1 MPLLEVEEPLIAP
14 SSNMDV
20 ESSTEKN
27 DNNKKS
33 GDAEAKGNN
42 SPAIPKGTAA
52 PTVDWHNLGPPG
64 RTGTIMS
71 FVVILVGVI
80 VSIIMYVY
88 APSSISLNSWEDGC
102 PSDGDFERS
111 CKANSAVLRISM
123 ALTVLFALQ
132 LIGTFFYTRFYDLF
146 WIIKF
151 CIFIALT
158 IGFFFA
164 SSESFGL
171 GGYAWFARIT
181 GFLFLIL
188 QQVILLDVAYS
199 WNEKWL
205 EYAGGPDGER
215 NRDWLIGIIVISFF
229 FLAGSYAAIGV
240 MFWQY
245 GHCEDSTII
254 IGLTLALTVTLTLIQ
269 LFFSEEGSILTSAI
283 MTAYATY
290 VCYSAV
296 TLNPAVECNHALDT
310 GYQTLSTAIGL
321 ALTAISLLW
330 TTYNTVSRFPT
341 VLDSNN
347 QAVDLSQVTITNKPS
362 GARSP
367 SAGNAHEV
375 ASEPS
380 LMNQLLLQVSVLFI
394 LVSGYYAMVLTN
406 WATEQANSSI
416 SNPRSG
422 RAAMWIQAAGQ
433 WIAIAMYGWSL
444 IAPRILSDRDF

>member
-1 MPLLEVEEPLIAP
+1 LLESEEPFIAL
-14 SSNMDV
+14 SSIMDV
-20 ESSTEKN
+20 ESSAEKN
-27 DNNKKS
+27 DSARKS
-33 GDAEAKGNN
+33 GDTDANGN
-42 SPAIPKGTAA
+42 STPATSKGTAA
-52 PTVDWHNLGPPG
+52 PTVDWFSLGPPG
-64 RTGTIMS
+64 RNGTIMS
-71 FVVILVGVI
+71 FLSILAGVI
-80 VSIIMYVY
+80 ISIIMYVY
-88 APSSISLNSWEDGC
+88 APSSISLDSWEDGC

-111 CKANSAVLRISM
+111 CKANSAVLRISC

-132 LIGTFFYTRFYDLF
+132 LVGTFFFTRFYDLF

-151 CIFIALT
+151 GIFIALT
-158 IGFFFA
+158 IGFYFG

-181 GFLFLIL
+181 GFVFLIL

-215 NRDWLIGIIVISFF
+215 NRDWLVGIIVISFF

-254 IGLTLALTVTLTLIQ
+254 IGLTLALTVTMTLIQ
-269 LFFSEEGSILTSAI
+269 LFFAEEGSILTSAI

-296 TLNPAVECNHALDT
+296 TLNPAAECNLALDT

-347 QAVDLSQVTITNKPS
+347 QAVDLSQVTISNKPT
-362 GARSP
+362 GGRSP
-367 SAGNAHEV
+367 SAGNAQEV

-380 LMNQLLLQVSVLFI
+380 LMNQLLLQVSVVFI

-406 WATEQANSSI
+406 WATEQANASI